1 MFLTVTQALHVHS
14 ELGRLDEFIRYYS
27 SQRDQQLS
35 LLLQQPSS
43 NITSLGDIL
52 AGICGF
58 FVVEEAVLSATQHQI
73 PRVNVDSL
81 WDIALKTLSE
91 RLQSFCESI
100 TSSSLFQ
107 QLRASIVLFCSTLEE
122 HLFIPKGIMN
132 IVDQSR
138 VKYLSLLLEEVHE
151 DVNVAVCKMP
161 FIPLESTSKSCSD
174 IMKLLLDQLKKPKK
188 EPSGNTFATI
198 TSSGGFSATVPKL
211 AQITKSFLFDY
222 FVFVK
227 DQLDV
232 VDLMLGALNTLVTK
246 IISEEFLNLLDFVES
261 PSTVQQAVPIQVV
274 TLASINA
281 SALVFLLRHFTVYAL
296 ELCSRMP
303 HLSSFITSSKYADD
317 YASTSSE
324 ARVALQRV
332 HKRCESES
340 FSIILRMLDSN
351 LIGLDAL
358 DWAPDKSPTHPNA
371 FVPALC
377 RLMSETSSA
386 LQEISTAARD
396 IIVEVLCQHAS
407 ARLIFFLS
415 APSIKRFNMHG
426 IQQMQMDA
434 TALENAAN
442 QLPTPRLKVAFA
454 QNHQFV
460 DLFLH
465 NQIDDIANPALF
477 KQHFPALEVRHDCS
491 LGSKTKNFLLTRIKI
506 RYIESS
512 QFWRSKSEWCQFCI
526 WHHSKTTVTDACL
539 RYVESSGWF
548 SHKKGV
554 EEPTRRQV

>member
-1 MFLTVTQALHVHS
+1 VHS

-35 LLLQQPSS
+35 LLLQQSSS
-43 NITSLGDIL
+43 NITSLGDML

-73 PRVNVDSL
+73 PRVNVDTL
-81 WDIALKTLSE
+81 WDIAMKTLSE
-91 RLQSFCESI
+91 RLQSFCVGMR
-100 TSSSLFQ
+100 SSSLFQ
-107 QLRASIVLFCSTLEE
+107 QLRASIGLFCSTLEE

-138 VKYLSLLLEEVHE
+138 GKYLSLLLEEVHE
-151 DVNVAVCKMP
+151 DVTVAVCKMP
-161 FIPLESTSKSCSD
+161 FIPLENVSKSCVD
-174 IMKLLLDQLKKPKK
+174 IMKLIQDQLKKPKK
-188 EPSGNTFATI
+188 ESSSNTFATV
-198 TSSGGFSATVPKL
+198 TTSGGFSATVPKL

-246 IISEEFLNLLDFVES
+246 IISEEFFSLLDFVES
-261 PSTVQQAVPIQVV
+261 PATVQQAVPIQVV

-281 SALVFLLRHFTVYAL
+281 SALVLLLRHFTVYAL

-303 HLSSFITSSKYADD
+303 HLSSFITSSKHADE
-317 YASTSSE
+317 YSNTSSE

-351 LIGLDAL
+351 LIALDTL
-358 DWAPDKSPTHPNA
+358 DWAPDKSPTQPNL

-396 IIVEVLCQHAS
+396 SIVEVLCQHAS

-426 IQQMQMDA
+426 IQQMQMDV

-442 QLPTPRLKVAFA
+442 QLPTPGLKAAFA

-465 NQIDDIANPALF
+465 NQIDDIANPTLF
-477 KQHFPALEVRHDCS
+477 KQHFPALEVC
-491 LGSKTKNFLLTRIKI
+491 
-506 RYIESS
+506 E
-512 QFWRSKSEWCQFCI
+512 
-526 WHHSKTTVTDACL
+526 
-539 RYVESSGWF
+539 
-548 SHKKGV
+548 
-554 EEPTRRQV
+554 